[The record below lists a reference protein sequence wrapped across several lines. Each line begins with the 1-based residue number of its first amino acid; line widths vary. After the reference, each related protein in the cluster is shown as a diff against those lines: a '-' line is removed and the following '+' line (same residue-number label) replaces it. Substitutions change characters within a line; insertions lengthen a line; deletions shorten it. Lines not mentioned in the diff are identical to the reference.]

1 MTIILD
7 MGGVIMNHNMPEC
20 IARFTDILGEEH
32 MKTILGLASN
42 GEGTADSLM
51 ELYERGDIS
60 TDAFIDGI
68 MQYAQRPTTRE
79 EIIAAWNAMHGG
91 IPQERLQL
99 IQSWKDAGH
108 RLFLLSNNNEL
119 HWEHILSQY
128 DMSMFE
134 YCFAS
139 HLLHMSKPD
148 PRIYEAVDKQLREWG
163 CESPFYFVDDIL
175 INRET
180 AEQLGWQTYST
191 LAALSATP
199 RFSTALAH
207 APLSS

>member
-1 MTIILD
+1 MTIVLD

-139 HLLHMSKPD
+139 HLLHLSKPD

-175 INRET
+175 INRST

-191 LAALSATP
+191 LNALSATP

>member
-7 MGGVIMNHNMPEC
+7 MGGVLMNHNMPEC
-20 IARFTDILGEEH
+20 IARFTDILGKEN

-51 ELYERGDIS
+51 EQYERGNIS

-68 MQYAQRPTTRE
+68 MQYAVRPTTRE

-91 IPQERLQL
+91 IPAKRLDL
-99 IQSWKDAGH
+99 IRTWKDKGH

-139 HLLHMSKPD
+139 HLMHMSKPD
-148 PRIYEAVDKQLREWG
+148 TRIYESVDNQLRAWN
-163 CESPFYFVDDIL
+163 CEPPFHFVDDIAF
-175 INRET
+175 NREI
-180 AEQLGWQTYST
+180 AEKVSWHTHESIYDLQSEY
-191 LAALSATP
+191 
-199 RFSTALAH
+199 
-207 APLSS
+207 

>member
-7 MGGVIMNHNMPEC
+7 MGGVLMNHNMPEC
-20 IARFTDILGEEH
+20 IARFTDILGEEK

-42 GEGTADSLM
+42 GEGTANSLM
-51 ELYERGDIS
+51 EQYERGDIS

-68 MQYAQRPTTRE
+68 MQHVQRPTTRE

-91 IPQERLQL
+91 IPAERLQH
-99 IQSWKDAGH
+99 IQQWKDAGH

-134 YCFAS
+134 HCFAS
-139 HLLHMSKPD
+139 HLMHLSKPD
-148 PRIYEAVDKQLREWG
+148 SRIYEAVDAEIKNNFCKEEFVIQNSE
-163 CESPFYFVDDIL
+163 FKIHFVDDIL
-175 INRET
+175 INRTT
-180 AEQLGWQTYST
+180 AEHLGWHTYET
-191 LAALSATP
+191 IYEVRLT
-199 RFSTALAH
+199 
-207 APLSS
+207 

>member
-7 MGGVIMNHNMPEC
+7 MGGVLMLHNMPEC
-20 IARFTDILGEEH
+20 IARFTDILGEEK

-42 GEGTADSLM
+42 GEGIGDSLM
-51 ELYERGDIS
+51 EQYERGEIS

-68 MQYAQRPTTRE
+68 MLHAQRPTTRE
-79 EIIAAWNAMHGG
+79 EVIAAWNAMHGG
-91 IPQERLQL
+91 IPEERLQL

-134 YCFAS
+134 HCFAS
-139 HLLHMSKPD
+139 HLMHMSKPD
-148 PRIYEAVDKQLREWG
+148 PRIYEAVDEQLLAWN
-163 CESPFYFVDDIL
+163 CEPPFHFVDDIA
-175 INRET
+175 INRKA
-180 AEQLGWQTYST
+180 AEQLGWKTYET
-191 LAALSATP
+191 IYEVDI
-199 RFSTALAH
+199 
-207 APLSS
+207 

>member
-7 MGGVIMNHNMPEC
+7 MGGVLMNHNMPEC
-20 IARFTDILGEEH
+20 IARFTDILGKEN

-51 ELYERGDIS
+51 EQYERGDIS

-68 MQYAQRPTTRE
+68 MQYAVRPTTRE

-91 IPQERLQL
+91 IPAERLDL
-99 IQSWKDAGH
+99 IRTWKDKGH

-139 HLLHMSKPD
+139 HLMHMSKPD
-148 PRIYEAVDKQLREWG
+148 PRIYEFVDNQLRAWN
-163 CESPFYFVDDIL
+163 CEPPFHFVDDIL
-175 INRET
+175 INRTT
-180 AEQLGWQTYST
+180 AEQFGWHTYET
-191 LAALSATP
+191 IYDLSI
-199 RFSTALAH
+199 
-207 APLSS
+207 